1 MAMPVEYREF
11 TPKNSRNDLIRRLE
25 QAPEEHA
32 EALLS
37 AYDLLQR
44 LHEKGLIDV
53 ANGLLS
59 ASDTVVDRAVDVV
72 SSKQAV
78 TALRLVLMFSNL
90 LNSLDPDR
98 MHALL
103 TPSEDRPPSLWKIA
117 KGAIGEDARR
127 GMAAAV
133 GLLNVLGAALGGQ
146 KTTGHKEN

>member
-11 TPKNSRNDLIRRLE
+11 TPKNSRNDLIRKLA

-37 AYDLLQR
+37 AYNLLQR
-44 LHEKGLIDV
+44 LHDKGLLDI

-59 ASDTVVDRAVDVV
+59 ASETVVDRAVDVV

-78 TALRLVLMFSNL
+78 TALRLVLMLSNL
-90 LNSLDPDR
+90 LDSLDPDR
-98 MHALL
+98 VHALL
-103 TPSEDRPPSLWKIA
+103 SPSENKPPSLWKIA
-117 KGAIGEDARR
+117 KGALGADARM

-133 GLLNVLGAALGGQ
+133 GLLSAFGAALRGQ
-146 KTTGHKEN
+146 KKT